1 MGQVWDIKVLYYG
14 MIRIPKSVSTPG
26 LDTDLVIDWPY
37 LGFLLQT
44 ANRNVLVDTG
54 ISENFIID
62 GKAWG
67 GFPAE
72 GGSSYVLKAL
82 DNAGVSPKDIDTV
95 IFTHLHN
102 DHAGTIT
109 PFTRAQFIFQKDEWS
124 ILLDPLPVMQ
134 VRKDYD
140 PSIVDE
146 LRKVNC
152 LKIDGDVE
160 LADGINIY
168 KTPGHTPGGQSV
180 AVQTERGLRIMVG
193 DQWHHLFT
201 GFSQL
206 TELTDMDGNKHKI
219 TPAPAVYGPFIPT
232 TLVYNYYDW
241 YDSSYKIRAL
251 MGNNNP
257 ECIFPGHEPSLVVR
271 QTPRLIS

>member
-1 MGQVWDIKVLYYG
+1 MGQAWEITVLYFG
-14 MIRIPKSVSTPG
+14 KIRIPKSVSTPG
-26 LDTDLVIDWPY
+26 LDTNLVLDWPY
-37 LGFLLQT
+37 LGFLLQ
-44 ANRNVLVDTG
+44 AAGRNVLVDTG
-54 ISENFIID
+54 LSEKSIID

-67 GFPAE
+67 GFSCE
-72 GGSSYVLKAL
+72 GGPSYVLKAL
-82 DNAGVSPKDIDTV
+82 ADAGVSPENIDTV

-102 DHAGTIT
+102 DHAGAIA
-109 PFTRAQFIFQKDEWS
+109 PFTQARFIFQRDEWS

-140 PSIVDE
+140 PSIIDE
-146 LRKVNC
+146 LRKTDC

-160 LADGINIY
+160 LSDGIKIY

-180 AVQTERGLRIMVG
+180 AVQTRKGLRIMVG

-232 TLVYNYYDW
+232 SLVYNYYDW
-241 YDSSYKIRAL
+241 YDSSYKIRAI
-251 MGNNNP
+251 MGNNDP
-257 ECIFPGHEPSLVVR
+257 ECILPGHEPSLVWR
-271 QTPRLIS
+271 KTSKSR